1 MRFATRSAP
10 LPFLDRHHDWMGAA
24 PARDKPRL
32 IITADDY
39 GYWPSYNEGILAA
52 IDSGG
57 IDAVSAMTETPHCDP
72 EPLLELGVE
81 VGLHVDFESRWG
93 ARSGASAKTSLRVQM
108 ERFTDLFGRWPAF
121 INGHHHCHARP
132 ELATPVFEMALQIG
146 CPVRAVGRDHRQWL
160 SERGIDTPDHLIGR
174 IDPEEPAQPPEIKDL
189 PEGVTE
195 WFVHPGYPDPGS
207 GSSFDEARREDL
219 DLVTRLQLRARF
231 DQPVWGRAVRSTFG
245 ECFARDSDSA
255 QAASKS
261 NRSAGPSSSRGSD

>member
-1 MRFATRSAP
+1 MGFATGSAP
-10 LPFLDRHHDWMGAA
+10 LSALDRHHQRLRPE
-24 PARDKPRL
+24 PAQGKPRL

-57 IDAVSAMTETPHCDP
+57 IDAVSAMTETPYCDP
-72 EPLLELGVE
+72 APLIELGVE
-81 VGLHVDFESRWG
+81 IGLHVDFESRWG

-108 ERFTDLFGRWPAF
+108 ERFTELFGRWPAF

-160 SERGIDTPDHLIGR
+160 SERGIDTADHLIGR
-174 IDPEEPAQPPEIKDL
+174 MTSDEPAQPAEIKEL
-189 PEGVTE
+189 PPGVTE
-195 WFVHPGYPDPGS
+195 WFVHPGYPDPES
-207 GSSFDEARREDL
+207 GSSFDDARKEDL

-231 DQPVWGRAVRSTFG
+231 DEPVWGQALRSNFS
-245 ECFARDSDSA
+245 ECFERSGASD
-255 QAASKS
+255 QATSRS
-261 NRSAGPSSSRGSD
+261 RRSAWPSSASGSD

>member
-1 MRFATRSAP
+1 MTSRSDRTR
-10 LPFLDRHHDWMGAA
+10 R
-24 PARDKPRL
+24 RL

-39 GYWPSYNEGILAA
+39 GYWPSYNEAILAA

-57 IDAVSAMTETPHCDP
+57 IDAVSVMTERRYCDP
-72 EPLLELGVE
+72 VPLLDLGVE
-81 VGLHVDFESRWG
+81 LGLHVDFESRWG

-160 SERGIDTPDHLIGR
+160 SERGIGTTDHLIGR
-174 IDPEEPAQPPEIKDL
+174 TEPDEPVQPENLGEL
-189 PEGVTE
+189 GEGVTE
-195 WFVHPGYPDPGS
+195 WFVHPGYPDQES
-207 GSSFDEARREDL
+207 GSSYDEARKEDL

-231 DQPVWGRAVRSTFG
+231 DEPVWGDATRSTFT
-245 ECFARDSDSA
+245 EAFQQEDE
-255 QAASKS
+255 
-261 NRSAGPSSSRGSD
+261 

>member
-1 MRFATRSAP
+1 MRSLAKKAAEGLRPISH
-10 LPFLDRHHDWMGAA
+10 DRHVKGTSDHMQ
-24 PARDKPRL
+24 RRL

-57 IDAVSAMTETPHCDP
+57 IDAVSVMTERPDCDP
-72 EPLLELGVE
+72 VPLLDLGVE
-81 VGLHVDFESRWG
+81 LGLHVDFESRWG

-132 ELATPVFEMALQIG
+132 ELATPVFEMALQVG

-160 SERGIDTPDHLIGR
+160 SERGIDTTDHLIGR
-174 IDPEEPAQPPEIKDL
+174 TEPDEPVQPENLHSLGDGI
-189 PEGVTE
+189 TE
-195 WFVHPGYPDPGS
+195 WFVHPGYPDRES
-207 GSSFDEARREDL
+207 GSSYDEARKEDL

-231 DQPVWGRAVRSTFG
+231 DEPVWGEAARSTFMEAFQQG
-245 ECFARDSDSA
+245 DD
-255 QAASKS
+255 
-261 NRSAGPSSSRGSD
+261 